1 MIGCMRIVAVRIMP
15 VRIVAMCVVTVC
27 VVAMCVVTVRV
38 VTMRIVAMRWRIVM
52 VAGVAMAVMAWGMRC
67 RRTRERHGHSFRACQ
82 CMALA
87 PFGKEQVHH
96 VEAEQSDEAQRYP
109 G

>member
-1 MIGCMRIVAVRIMP
+1 MMIGCMCIMSVR
-15 VRIVAMCVVTVC
+15 VVAMC
-27 VVAMCVVTVRV
+27 VVAMCVVAMRIMSVRIVTMCV
-38 VTMRIVAMRWRIVM
+38 VTMLWRIVM
-52 VAGVAMAVMAWGMRC
+52 MMAGAAMAVMAWGMRC